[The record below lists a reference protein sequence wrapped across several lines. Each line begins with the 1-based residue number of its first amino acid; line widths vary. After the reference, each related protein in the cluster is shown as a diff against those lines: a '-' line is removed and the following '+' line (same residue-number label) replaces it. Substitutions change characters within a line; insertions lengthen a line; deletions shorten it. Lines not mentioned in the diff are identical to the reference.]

1 MNKIGM
7 EIKDGCCMLD
17 KNAKLFWS
25 EINQDCMRIRTIDSN
40 ESYDKDLWRE
50 GGSMKKV
57 NVLSKWIKLNE
68 MLVNYFNKNR
78 FHETEIFLLEKYSY
92 QETIKNIL
100 NDKTLRVSSSYVS
113 MYSKLKFNSLKKSR
127 RLIVT
132 LDLFNNQPVLV
143 KSSKVYQV
151 HSDGDVKKA
160 LDKISLFSD
169 ILIVYKI

>member
-1 MNKIGM
+1 
-7 EIKDGCCMLD
+7 
-17 KNAKLFWS
+17 
-25 EINQDCMRIRTIDSN
+25 MRIRTIDSN

-160 LDKISLFSD
+160 LDKISLFTD